1 MQCSSLSVTRIRI
14 TQWVV
19 TVVIAMAALMPQHVA
34 ATTPA
39 PGSTTPQNLG
49 SGQLANRQF
58 LVRTSQGDGIA
69 LYFGNASL
77 EGDPTVSRAIIIV
90 HGILR
95 NADYYY
101 ATGQLVLAQAR
112 AQKTLLIAPQF
123 VEASDLKGH
132 TVPPNTLRWDDEWPG
147 GSAATAP
154 APISTYSIFD
164 AMLLRLAD
172 RTRFPHLRSIVII
185 GHSAGGQ
192 IVQRYAVVGRGPS
205 LVASSGAVVHLV
217 VANPSSYLYFD
228 DYRPDPHPN
237 CASFDHWRYGFV
249 GSPPYV
255 RGTPAQL
262 EQRYIARHVTYLLG
276 TADTNPREWDLDTT
290 CGGEAQGPYR
300 FARGKAYVRYI
311 ERRHPH
317 GTVQDYAFVLNVG
330 HDNRKMFT
338 SACGIAVVFDRVRSS
353 CAASGKI

>member
-1 MQCSSLSVTRIRI
+1 MIQKMVA
-14 TQWVV
+14 
-19 TVVIAMAALMPQHVA
+19 VVIAMAALVPQHVA

-39 PGSTTPQNLG
+39 PGSTTPPNLG

-69 LYFGNASL
+69 LYFGNGSL
-77 EGDPTVSRAIIIV
+77 DGDREMTRAIIIV
-90 HGILR
+90 HGVLR

-101 ATGQLVLAQAR
+101 ETGQLVLAR
-112 AQKTLLIAPQF
+112 AHAEKTLLIAPQF
-123 VEASDLKGH
+123 VEAGDLKGH

-154 APISTYSIFD
+154 APISTYSVFD
-164 AMLLRLAD
+164 AMLLQLAN

-192 IVQRYAVVGRGPS
+192 IVQRYAVVGWGPS
-205 LVASSGAVVHLV
+205 LASPSRVAVHLV

-228 DYRPDPHPN
+228 DFRPERHPN
-237 CASFDHWRYGFV
+237 CARFDRWRYGFI
-249 GSPPYV
+249 GSPSYV

-262 EQRYIARHVTYLLG
+262 EHRYVARHVTYLLG

-300 FARGKAYVRYI
+300 FARGKAYIQYI
-311 ERRHPH
+311 EARHPQ
-317 GTVQDYAFVLNVG
+317 GSAQDFAFVRGVG

-338 SACGIAVVFDRVRSS
+338 SACGIATIFDTARSS
-353 CAASGKI
+353 CAASGNI